1 MKNCFKHH
9 CRAKKEWEL
18 ICNLTIAVYI
28 NDLLLLFCYLSY
40 VTRLYCIY
48 EYVYLN
54 LNSIKKKKQ

>member
-48 EYVYLN
+48 EYIYT
-54 LNSIKKKKQ
+54 